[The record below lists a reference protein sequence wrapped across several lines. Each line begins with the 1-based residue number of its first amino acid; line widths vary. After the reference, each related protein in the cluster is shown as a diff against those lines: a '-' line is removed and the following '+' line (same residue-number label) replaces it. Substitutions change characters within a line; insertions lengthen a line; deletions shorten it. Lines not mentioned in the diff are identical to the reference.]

1 MEIVSGGKKVGGWL
15 LNSIKRIGWGGLGTL
30 LNPLAGPRKKFT
42 LIKDAFF
49 PPAEMAE
56 SKPNTDGEDVSSSAS
71 YEDGGE
77 EPTVVIDGGGGDQA
91 SSPTPQAG
99 KTKFIS
105 LGLDKQTI
113 LNSLYEMSSNA
124 ALYKV

>member
-1 MEIVSGGKKVGGWL
+1 MDVE
-15 LNSIKRIGWGGLGTL
+15 SIS
-30 LNPLAGPRKKFT
+30 
-42 LIKDAFF
+42 
-49 PPAEMAE
+49 E
-56 SKPNTDGEDVSSSAS
+56 SAS

-77 EPTVVIDGGGGDQA
+77 EPTVVIDGGGGDHS
-91 SSPTPQAG
+91 SSPTHQAG

-113 LNSLYEMSSNA
+113 LNSQYEMSSNA

>member
-1 MEIVSGGKKVGGWL
+1 ML
-15 LNSIKRIGWGGLGTL
+15 LKS
-30 LNPLAGPRKKFT
+30 
-42 LIKDAFF
+42 FF
-49 PPAEMAE
+49 PPKGEGSSEGGDTVASIGEQSSSGSVDVE
-56 SKPNTDGEDVSSSAS
+56 SISESAS

-77 EPTVVIDGGGGDQA
+77 EPTVVIDGGGGNQA

-113 LNSLYEMSSNA
+113 LNSQYEMSSNA

>member
-1 MEIVSGGKKVGGWL
+1 M
-15 LNSIKRIGWGGLGTL
+15 
-30 LNPLAGPRKKFT
+30 
-42 LIKDAFF
+42 
-49 PPAEMAE
+49 
-56 SKPNTDGEDVSSSAS
+56 
-71 YEDGGE
+71 
-77 EPTVVIDGGGGDQA
+77 IDGGGGNQA

-113 LNSLYEMSSNA
+113 LNSQYEMSSNA

>member
-1 MEIVSGGKKVGGWL
+1 MQILSGGKKVGGWL
-15 LNSIKRIGWGGLGTL
+15 LNSIKRIGWGGLRTL
-30 LNPLAGPRKKFT
+30 LNPIGGLKGKFDVV
-42 LIKDAFF
+42 KNAFF

-77 EPTVVIDGGGGDQA
+77 EPTVVIDGGGGNQA

-113 LNSLYEMSSNA
+113 LNSQYEMSSNA